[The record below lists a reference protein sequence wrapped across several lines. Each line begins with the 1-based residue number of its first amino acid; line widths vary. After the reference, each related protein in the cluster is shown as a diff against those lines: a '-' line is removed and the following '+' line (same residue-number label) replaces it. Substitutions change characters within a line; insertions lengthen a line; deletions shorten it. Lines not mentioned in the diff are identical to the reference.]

1 MRFKNIIFTGVL
13 IFVCILSTAASP
25 QKFKPLRENSDAE
38 QKTILANIKKN
49 MADYDIHKC
58 GALSVI
64 NIKHDDKTIE
74 VSSEKCR
81 PFVQQA
87 PLDFVKIY
95 SVTGI
100 QSVVGP
106 DGYVFGYISWNF
118 QRTSVRAVVVDANT
132 MRIRQIRKPGGAMG
146 R

>member
-1 MRFKNIIFTGVL
+1 MRFKNTISISIL
-13 IFVCILSTAASP
+13 ILVSILSCAASP
-25 QKFKPLRENSDAE
+25 QKFKAFKKNSDAE
-38 QKTILANIKKN
+38 QKAILENIKKN
-49 MADYDIHKC
+49 MADFEIYKC

-106 DGYVFGYISWNF
+106 DGFVFGYISWNF
-118 QRTSVRAVVVDANT
+118 QRTSVRAEMLDANT

>member
-1 MRFKNIIFTGVL
+1 MRFKNTICTGVL
-13 IFVCILSTAASP
+13 IFVCILSTNASP
-25 QKFKPLRENSDAE
+25 QKFKPLQKNSDAE
-38 QKTILANIKKN
+38 QKVILEKIKTN
-49 MADYDIHKC
+49 MADFDIYKC

-64 NIKHDDKTIE
+64 NIKHDDRTIE
-74 VSSEKCR
+74 VSSKRCR

-106 DGYVFGYISWNF
+106 DGHVFGYISWNF
-118 QRTSVRAVVVDANT
+118 QRTSVRAEVVDANT
-132 MRIRQIRKPGGAMG
+132 MRIRQIRKPGGAPG